1 MLGIDKMYEDIKA
14 EEEKE
19 ATVNLSEKTIENIAT
34 AILEKLNIGLTNA
47 AAENAGNNEEND

>member
-1 MLGIDKMYEDIKA
+1 MLGIDKMYEDIES

-19 ATVNLSEKTIENIAT
+19 ATVNLSEKTIENIAI
-34 AILEKLNIGLTNA
+34 AILEKLNNGLTS